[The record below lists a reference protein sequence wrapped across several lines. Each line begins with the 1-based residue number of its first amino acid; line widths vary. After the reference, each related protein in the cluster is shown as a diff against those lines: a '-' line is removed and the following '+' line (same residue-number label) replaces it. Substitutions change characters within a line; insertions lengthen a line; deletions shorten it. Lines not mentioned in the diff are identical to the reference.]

1 MEKWEPGT
9 YNFISC
15 KECNYLVSFDSK
27 FHTSFDKFL
36 SIENISIPKMSEHL
50 SFTEMFSTV
59 NHTSRLSEH
68 LSATEMFW
76 TTLTAYMFW
85 GEYFYFNEFT

>member
-1 MEKWEPGT
+1 
-9 YNFISC
+9 
-15 KECNYLVSFDSK
+15 
-27 FHTSFDKFL
+27 
-36 SIENISIPKMSEHL
+36 MSEHL

-59 NHTSRLSEH
+59 NHTLRLSEH